1 MRVWLNGIVSD
12 MVRIRQGCVIG
23 WVSTGTYGAHS
34 FPRGKLSS
42 KARLMRNGE
51 HSILHL
57 QLVKKVPFWYLCT
70 SVSLLSLPYLSP
82 FLIRPGIRRATF
94 PPGEGF
100 FAVPSHYKTFI
111 FKSYNLLQA
120 AHSNPFTSAK
130 AETPRFC
137 LSFPNSCR
145 SQAISWRKGL
155 SMRQLTV
162 SR

>member
-23 WVSTGTYGAHS
+23 WVGTGTYGAHS

-100 FAVPSHYKTFI
+100 FRRPVT
-111 FKSYNLLQA
+111 LQNI
-120 AHSNPFTSAK
+120 HF
-130 AETPRFC
+130 
-137 LSFPNSCR
+137 
-145 SQAISWRKGL
+145 
-155 SMRQLTV
+155 
-162 SR
+162 

>member
-34 FPRGKLSS
+34 FPRGK
-42 KARLMRNGE
+42 
-51 HSILHL
+51 
-57 QLVKKVPFWYLCT
+57 V
-70 SVSLLSLPYLSP
+70 
-82 FLIRPGIRRATF
+82 
-94 PPGEGF
+94 F

-111 FKSYNLLQA
+111 FKSYNLLQI

>member
-23 WVSTGTYGAHS
+23 WVSAGTYGAHS

-82 FLIRPGIRRATF
+82 FLIRPGIRRVTF

-100 FAVPSHYKTFI
+100 FRRPVT
-111 FKSYNLLQA
+111 LQNI
-120 AHSNPFTSAK
+120 HF
-130 AETPRFC
+130 
-137 LSFPNSCR
+137 
-145 SQAISWRKGL
+145 
-155 SMRQLTV
+155 
-162 SR
+162 